1 MFHITIFLVIMT
13 SLVSILAFQNQELS
27 DKLRFN
33 AWLIFKK
40 QQGWRFLSYGLI
52 HADWLH
58 LMVNMFVLYSFGP
71 FVEEFYRWHYGPPA
85 PFYFLLLYIGG
96 LAFSVA
102 GSFARQKENPHYNAV
117 GASGAVSA
125 IVFAV
130 MVFEPMAPL
139 RIMFI
144 PIDIPA
150 ILFGL
155 LYLVYSAWM
164 AKKGTDNIGHDAHF
178 LGAIFG
184 LVFTIAL
191 KPSLFLSM
199 IQKITSVF

>member
-1 MFHITIFLVIMT
+1 MFHITIFLVIIT
-13 SLVSILAFQNQELS
+13 ALVSILAFQNQELS

-33 AWLIFKK
+33 AWLIYKK
-40 QQGWRFLSYGLI
+40 QEGWRFLSYGLI
-52 HADWLH
+52 HADWMH

-71 FVEEFYRWHYGPPA
+71 FVEEYYRWHYGPPA

-102 GSFARQKENPHYNAV
+102 GSFARHKENPHYNAV

-125 IVFAV
+125 VVFSV

-139 RIMFI
+139 RIIFI

-150 ILFGL
+150 ILFGF

-164 AKKGTDNIGHDAHF
+164 SKKGTDNIGHDAHF
-178 LGAIFG
+178 WGAVFG
-184 LVFTIAL
+184 FVFTIAL

-199 IQKITSVF
+199 IQKIVSIF

>member
-13 SLVSILAFQNQELS
+13 ALVSILAFQNQELS

-33 AWLIFKK
+33 AWLIYKK
-40 QQGWRFLSYGLI
+40 QEGWRFLSYGLI
-52 HADWLH
+52 HADWMH

-71 FVEEFYRWHYGPPA
+71 FVEEYYRWHYGPPA

-102 GSFARQKENPHYNAV
+102 GSFARHKENPHYNAV

-125 IVFAV
+125 VVFSV

-139 RIMFI
+139 RIIFI

-150 ILFGL
+150 ILFGF

-164 AKKGTDNIGHDAHF
+164 SKKGTDNIGHDAHF
-178 LGAIFG
+178 WGAVFG
-184 LVFTIAL
+184 FVFTIAL

-199 IQKITSVF
+199 IQKIGSIF